1 MKPEYQEGPEAREK
15 FDAGM
20 AKLFKAPKTVTIP
33 VKELPKPKRKTK
45 KKASKD

>member
-1 MKPEYQEGPEAREK
+1 MKPEYNEGPEARDK

-33 VKELPKPKRKTK
+33 KKVPKLKRKTK
-45 KKASKD
+45 KKK

>member
-1 MKPEYQEGPEAREK
+1 MKHEYREGPEAREK

-33 VKELPKPKRKTK
+33 IKEVPKLKRKTK
-45 KKASKD
+45 KKPSKD

>member
-1 MKPEYQEGPEAREK
+1 MKHEYHEGSEAREK

-20 AKLFKAPKTVTIP
+20 AKLFKAPKTVAIP
-33 VKELPKPKRKTK
+33 IKEAPKPKRKTK